1 MNKSAFTQ
9 LVAQMR
15 TAENNYWNGG
25 RQHNDLVKALDYE
38 GQVDKEIKRTADF
51 LAEHPESQPSD
62 DRPEWKFF
70 CLVTILRDKTKAYFA
85 FKKKYNRM
93 SPQQQAMSYDELNEL
108 KKTVFHYEAGVDKY
122 LQHISDEQ
130 KRAQGYTITYEVIRT
145 RAHMKQPQVMVTT
158 ENEQYAYSVAY
169 DYNNKSHDGSIYGI
183 RRKEKPPVQ
192 PQQAAIA
199 FPE

>member
-1 MNKSAFTQ
+1 MNKTAFTK

-15 TAENNYWNGG
+15 AAETDYWTNG

-70 CLVTILRDKTKAYFA
+70 CLVTVLRDKTKAYFA
-85 FKKKYNRM
+85 FSKKYRSM
-93 SPQQQAMSYDELNEL
+93 PPQQQAASYDELNEL
-108 KKTVFHYEAGVDKY
+108 RKTVYHYEADVDKY
-122 LQHISDEQ
+122 LRHIDYEE
-130 KRAQGYTITYEVIRT
+130 KRAQGYTITFEVIRT

-169 DYNNKSHDGSIYGI
+169 DYNKSNDGSIYGV
-183 RRKEKPPVQ
+183 RSKEKPPVQ